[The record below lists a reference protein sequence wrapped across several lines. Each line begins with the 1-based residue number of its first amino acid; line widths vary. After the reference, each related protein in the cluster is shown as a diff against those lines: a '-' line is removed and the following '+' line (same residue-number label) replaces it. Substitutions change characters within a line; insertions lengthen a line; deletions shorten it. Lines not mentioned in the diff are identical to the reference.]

1 MEKKIGFIGCGNMG
15 KAILGGLI
23 ASGQV
28 LPGQI
33 WVYTPSPD
41 KVAALHDQFGI
52 NAAQSAQ
59 EVAQIADIVFGAVKP
74 NIMVKVLGEIAAS
87 LNKETLVVSIAAGVT
102 LDQLARALGHDRK
115 IVRAMPNT
123 PSLVNAGMTSITPNA
138 LVTPEDTADVLNIF
152 RCFGEAEVITEA
164 MIHPVVG
171 VSGSAPAYV
180 FMFIEAMADAA
191 VLGGMPRAQAYKFAA
206 QAVMGSAKM
215 VLETGKHPG
224 ELKDMVCS
232 PGGTTI
238 EAVKVLEERGFRAA
252 VIEAMAACMNKSEK
266 LSKYPPPSPRQERAQ
281 SCQASNSLAVFML
294 RGFCIFN
301 SNPAVALFSPQL
313 STAFSMPSSPYST
326 AKRLSSNEPSIFM
339 LSHSRV

>member
-1 MEKKIGFIGCGNMG
+1 MDKKIGFIGCGNMG
-15 KAILGGLI
+15 TAILGGLV

-28 LPGQI
+28 PAGNI

-41 KVAALHDQFGI
+41 NVAALREQYGI
-52 NAAQSAQ
+52 NGAQSAQ

-74 NIMVKVLGEIAAS
+74 NIMLKVLSEVTSS
-87 LNKETLVVSIAAGVT
+87 LNKDTLVISIAAGVT
-102 LDQLARALGHDRK
+102 LDQLASALGHDRK

-123 PSLVNAGMTSITPNA
+123 PALVNAGMTSITPNA
-138 LVTPEDTADVLNIF
+138 LVTPEDIADTLNIF
-152 RCFGEAEVITEA
+152 RCFGQAEVIAEP

-171 VSGSAPAYV
+171 ISGSSPAYV

-238 EAVKVLEERGFRAA
+238 EAVRVLEEKGFRSA
-252 VIEAMAACMNKSEK
+252 VIEAMEKCMAKSER
-266 LSKYPPPSPRQERAQ
+266 LSKS
-281 SCQASNSLAVFML
+281 
-294 RGFCIFN
+294 
-301 SNPAVALFSPQL
+301 
-313 STAFSMPSSPYST
+313 
-326 AKRLSSNEPSIFM
+326 
-339 LSHSRV
+339 

>member
-52 NAAQSAQ
+52 NAAESRKKWRKSPTSFLLPLNLAFM
-59 EVAQIADIVFGAVKP
+59 I
-74 NIMVKVLGEIAAS
+74 KVLSEITSS
-87 LNKETLVVSIAAGVT
+87 LNKDSLVVSIAAGVT

-115 IVRAMPNT
+115 IIRAMPNT
-123 PSLVNAGMTSITPNA
+123 PALVNAGMTSVTPNA

-152 RCFGEAEVITEA
+152 RCFGEAEVIAEP

-171 VSGSAPAYV
+171 VSGFFASLL

-215 VLETGKHPG
+215 VLETGEHPG
-224 ELKDMVCS
+224 
-232 PGGTTI
+232 
-238 EAVKVLEERGFRAA
+238 
-252 VIEAMAACMNKSEK
+252 
-266 LSKYPPPSPRQERAQ
+266 
-281 SCQASNSLAVFML
+281 
-294 RGFCIFN
+294 
-301 SNPAVALFSPQL
+301 
-313 STAFSMPSSPYST
+313 
-326 AKRLSSNEPSIFM
+326 
-339 LSHSRV
+339 H